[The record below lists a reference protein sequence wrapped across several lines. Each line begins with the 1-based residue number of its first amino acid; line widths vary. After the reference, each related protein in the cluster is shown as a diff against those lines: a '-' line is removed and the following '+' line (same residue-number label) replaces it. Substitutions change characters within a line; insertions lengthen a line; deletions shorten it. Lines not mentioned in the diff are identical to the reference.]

1 MIVTSD
7 IKVHEVQTF
16 LVPAVCRTPLSFGA
30 VVVEEL
36 PIGYAKAT
44 VENRAGKVATGW
56 GAMFLMDL
64 WAWPSSRA
72 THEQKN
78 RLMCSLLGA
87 YADLVTAGGD
97 FAHPLAIFLDRE
109 QELRKANRELCDRL
123 TPGEEM
129 PFLGALVAASPVDH
143 ALHDAFGNV
152 NGMDSYLG
160 CGPEHM
166 SFDLSRCL
174 GPEFSGVYPSQFLR
188 DAYSLQIPIFH
199 LVGGLDILRRTD
211 VPEEH
216 LEDGLPNSLEEWIER
231 DGVFCLKVKL
241 RGNDMNWDLERTAAV
256 SRVYHDAQAAAR
268 SDLPGSPFLTA
279 DFNEQCESPDYVT
292 EYLGRL
298 REQSPAAFSELLYI
312 EQPTERDLLA
322 HRWDMR
328 GISAVKPVLVDESL
342 TSADDLRLALELGW
356 SGIALKS
363 CKCLSS
369 DLVLLCAAERA
380 GIPYAI
386 QDLTNPSLALIE
398 SIGLAARS
406 NPIKGVE
413 TNSRQFFPGA
423 NRLIA
428 ETHAGLCEIRDG
440 YARTASIAGTGL
452 GFQIERVSGFTD
464 YLREADSAF
473 RSARSENG

>member
-1 MIVTSD
+1 MTSD

-44 VENRAGKVATGW
+44 VENRAGEVATGW

-78 RLMCSLLGA
+78 MVMCRLLDTYARVVTGGGA
-87 YADLVTAGGD
+87 

-109 QELRKANRELCDRL
+109 QEIRKANRELCDEL
-123 TPGEEM
+123 TAGEQM

-143 ALHDAFGNV
+143 AIHDAFGNV

-160 CGPEHM
+160 YGPEHM
-166 SFDLSRCL
+166 SFDVSRYL
-174 GPEFSGVYPSQFLR
+174 GQGFSGVYPSQFLR
-188 DAYSLQIPIFH
+188 PAYVPQVPVFH
-199 LVGGLDILRRTD
+199 LVGGLDILRRAD
-211 VPEEH
+211 VPEDH
-216 LEDGLPNSLEEWIER
+216 PTDGLPNSLDEWIER

-241 RGNDMNWDLERTAAV
+241 RGNEMNWDLERTVAV
-256 SRVYHDAQAAAR
+256 SRVYHNTQAAAR
-268 SDLPGSPFLTA
+268 RDLPEGPFLTA
-279 DFNEQCESPDYVT
+279 DFNEQCESPEYVL
-292 EYLGRL
+292 EYLEKL
-298 REQSPAAFSELLYI
+298 RERSAAVFAELLYI

-342 TSADDLRLALELGW
+342 TSADDLRLALALGW

-369 DLVLLCAAERA
+369 DLALLCAAERA

-398 SIGLAARS
+398 SIGLAART

-413 TNSRQFFPGA
+413 TNSRQFFPRA
-423 NRLIA
+423 NEVA
-428 ETHAGLCEIRDG
+428 AKAHPGLFEIRNG
-440 YARTASIAGTGL
+440 YAGTGSIAGTGL
-452 GFQIERVSGFTD
+452 GFQIERIPGFTNH
-464 YLREADSAF
+464 LEKADAVF
-473 RSARSENG
+473 RSSLPSDQ

>member
-1 MIVTSD
+1 MITD

-16 LVPAVCRTPLSFGA
+16 LVPAACRTPLSFGA

-36 PIGYAKAT
+36 PIGYASAT
-44 VENRAGKVATGW
+44 VENRAGEVATGW

-72 THEQKN
+72 SHEQKN
-78 RLMCSLLGA
+78 KLMCDLLEA
-87 YADLVTAGGD
+87 YAHAVTDGGD
-97 FAHPLAIFLDRE
+97 FAHPLAVFLDRE
-109 QELRKANRELCDRL
+109 EDLRRANRELCDRL

-160 CGPEHM
+160 YGPDHM
-166 SFDLSRCL
+166 SFDLSRYL
-174 GPEFSGVYPSQFLR
+174 GREFAAVYPSQFLR
-188 DAYSLQIPIFH
+188 EAYSPQIPIFH
-199 LVGGLDILRRTD
+199 LVGGLDILRRTG

-241 RGNDMNWDLERTAAV
+241 RGKDMDWDLERTIAV
-256 SRVYHDAQAAAR
+256 SQVYHDTRGATKQ
-268 SDLPGSPFLTA
+268 DLAESPFLTA

-328 GISAVKPVLVDESL
+328 GISDPKPVLVDESL
-342 TSADDLRLALELGW
+342 TSVDDLRLAVELGW

-369 DLVLLCAAERA
+369 DLMLLCAAEQA

-398 SIGLAARS
+398 SVGLAARTD
-406 NPIKGVE
+406 PIKGVE
-413 TNSRQFFPGA
+413 TNSRQFFPQA
-423 NRLIA
+423 NHLIGKA
-428 ETHAGLCEIRDG
+428 HSGLCEIRDG
-440 YARTASIAGTGL
+440 YARTASISGTGL
-452 GFQIERVSGFTD
+452 GFQIEHMRGFTN
-464 YLREADSAF
+464 YVQEADAVF
-473 RSARSENG
+473 RGARPDNE